1 MFLGKF
7 QCLDLERKQQPIHLK
22 AWIGY
27 IVYISDKP
35 QTVILENS
43 DLSSLLSHNNSVFFL
58 FLFLNLRKYM
68 FALPV

>member
-7 QCLDLERKQQPIHLK
+7 QCLDLERKQQLIHLK